1 MGVVSGLVGSTPM
14 AGYIDV
20 QVAIVTGIISGIV
33 GWLGVRLSKS
43 WMSGYDDALDVFAIH
58 GIVGIWGSLA
68 TGIFCSESLS
78 GTPGLL
84 EGNVSQFFIQ
94 LVGVVTIIVFSF
106 LMSMLLFFISGKIAG
121 GYRISEEAE

>member
-1 MGVVSGLVGSTPM
+1 
-14 AGYIDV
+14 
-20 QVAIVTGIISGIV
+20 
-33 GWLGVRLSKS
+33 
-43 WMSGYDDALDVFAIH
+43 MSGYDDALDVFAIH
-58 GIVGIWGSLA
+58 GVVGIWGSLA
-68 TGIFCSESLS
+68 TGIFSNESLS

-106 LMSMLLFFISGKIAG
+106 LMSMLLFFISGKITG